1 MDAIRLF
8 PLSEGLNV
16 MEAGPD
22 WGARGM
28 GLILM
33 GVVVVFLVATGVIA
47 LVFFVSRSSRPRS
60 EIADLREEVDQ
71 LREEVEQLKKSSKAN
86 GSTDIKGR

>member
-1 MDAIRLF
+1 
-8 PLSEGLNV
+8 